1 MHLGCFCKKNYCQ
14 ELLKNRPIWSH
25 WVTGGERRSQY
36 ICKRNY
42 SLTLAVV
49 VTFVVVVVA
58 AVVAVVF
65 VVLYNVVTL
74 PNLKLLQS
82 HYFVVCSAFSFVI
95 RDFKR
100 KVFFKK
106 SASTGLFFVYFWSF
120 SNKHECNFYK
130 KLMWKNVHPEYL
142 NSDLQNMSPSHSHY

>member
-49 VTFVVVVVA
+49 VTFVVVVAA

-65 VVLYNVVTL
+65 VVLLYNVVTL

-95 RDFKR
+95 RDFQKICLHR
-100 KVFFKK
+100 PLFCLFLVFFKQTWMQFLQK
-106 SASTGLFFVYFWSF
+106 INVKKCSSRIFEFRPSE
-120 SNKHECNFYK
+120 HEP
-130 KLMWKNVHPEYL
+130 LP
-142 NSDLQNMSPSHSHY
+142 